1 MEAINVKYHIIS
13 PVEHLKQIN
22 VYGGKVMLVV
32 KAWLN

>member
-13 PVEHLKQIN
+13 PVEHAKQIN
-22 VYGGKVMLVV
+22 GCGGKVMLVV